1 MKDFLKFTLAT
12 VTGIIVSSVVLF
24 FISILVVF
32 SMVSSSESETQVRKN
47 SVMMLDLN
55 GTLAERSQENPLDIL
70 MKDDYKTYGLDDVLS
85 SIRKAKE
92 NENIKGIY
100 IQANSLSAG
109 YASLEE
115 IRHALKDFKES
126 GKFIVAYGDS
136 YTQSLYY
143 LSSIADKVM
152 LNPQGMLEWRGL
164 AATPMFF
171 KDLLE
176 KIGVEM
182 QVFKV
187 GTYKSAVEPFIAT
200 EMSPANREQV
210 NVYLSSVWGQITG
223 DIAESRNLSV
233 EALNKEADRML
244 MFYPAEE
251 SVKNGLVDTLIYK
264 NDVRDYL
271 KTLVGIDKD
280 DDMPVLGIQD
290 MVNVKKNVPKDK
302 SGNVI
307 AVYYAYGEIDGGSSA
322 STEEGINSEKVIRD
336 LRKLK
341 DDENVKAVVLRVNSP
356 GGSAYGSEQIWYAVE
371 QLKKE
376 KPVIV
381 SMGDYAASGG
391 YYIAC
396 NADTIVAEPT
406 TLTGSIGIFGMM
418 PNAKGLTEKLGL
430 NFDIVKTNPYADF
443 GNLTRFSDASL
454 QALQDAGVEV
464 EVFNPVHRYVNRI
477 YFNYRD
483 HRKIAVIDGVH
494 AYTGGINIADEYAN
508 LFVRFGHWKDTG
520 VRIDG
525 AGAWGFA
532 SQFIQMWKMIGRSL
546 PNEDDYYRPRV
557 EIEGTGW
564 CQPFTDG
571 PLNNPDNPIEDTYLQ
586 LIASAQKMLYITTP
600 YYAVEESMQKSLC
613 IAADAGVD
621 VRLMIPAIP
630 DHKFTYMVAE
640 TYWGELLRHGVKI
653 YKYTPG
659 FLHAKSVM
667 VDREVALVGSTNMDY
682 RTFQLHYECGVLLYH
697 SPVVEELLEDL
708 DQTAAVSTLYTLEEW
723 EKRSW
728 PRRMFASILK
738 LGAIWL

>member
-12 VTGIIVSSVVLF
+12 VTGIIISSVVLF

-55 GTLAERSQENPLDIL
+55 GILTERSQENPLDFL
-70 MKDDYKTYGLDDVLS
+70 MKEDYKTYGLDDILS

-92 NENIKGIY
+92 NEDIKGIY
-100 IQANSLSAG
+100 IQATSLGAG
-109 YASLEE
+109 FASLEE
-115 IRHALKDFKES
+115 IRDALKDFKES
-126 GKFIVAYGDS
+126 GKFIVAYGDT
-136 YTQSLYY
+136 YTQNLYY
-143 LSSIADKVM
+143 LSSVADKVL

-182 QVFKV
+182 QIFKV
-187 GTYKSAVEPFIAT
+187 GTYKSAVEPFIST

-210 NVYLSSVWGQITG
+210 NVYLSSIWEQITSSV
-223 DIAESRNLSV
+223 AESRNLSV

-271 KTLVGIDKD
+271 KNMVGIDKD
-280 DDMPVLGIQD
+280 DNMPVLGIQD
-290 MVNVKKNVPKDK
+290 MINVKKNVPRDK

-322 STEEGINSEKVIRD
+322 STDEGINSEKVIKD

-341 DDENVKAVVLRVNSP
+341 DDKNVKAVVLRVNSP
-356 GGSAYGSEQIWYAVE
+356 GGSAYGSEQIWYAIN

-418 PNAKGLTEKLGL
+418 PNAKGLTEKLGV
-430 NFDIVKTNPYADF
+430 NFDAVKTNPYADF
-443 GNLTRFSDASL
+443 GNLTRPMNDGEKGL
-454 QALQDAGVEV
+454 MQM
-464 EVFNPVHRYVNRI
+464 YVNKGYELFLTRCSDGRGI
-477 YFNYRD
+477 SMEELD
-483 HRKIAVIDGVH
+483 KIAQGRVW
-494 AYTGGINIADEYAN
+494 TGSTAKELGLVDELGGLDKALEIA
-508 LFVRFGHWKDTG
+508 
-520 VRIDG
+520 
-525 AGAWGFA
+525 
-532 SQFIQMWKMIGRSL
+532 
-546 PNEDDYYRPRV
+546 
-557 EIEGTGW
+557 
-564 CQPFTDG
+564 
-571 PLNNPDNPIEDTYLQ
+571 
-586 LIASAQKMLYITTP
+586 IAK
-600 YYAVEESMQKSLC
+600 
-613 IAADAGVD
+613 AGVD
-621 VRLMIPAIP
+621 A
-630 DHKFTYMVAE
+630 
-640 TYWGELLRHGVKI
+640 
-653 YKYTPG
+653 YTVMNYPKKEG
-659 FLHAKSVM
+659 FLESLMNTNPGNYIKARMLNGKMNDVYRQFSIIENFDKI
-667 VDREVALVGSTNMDY
+667 DRIQARVP
-682 RTFQLHYECGVLLYH
+682 F
-697 SPVVEELLEDL
+697 ELNI
-708 DQTAAVSTLYTLEEW
+708 Q
-723 EKRSW
+723 
-728 PRRMFASILK
+728 
-738 LGAIWL
+738 

>member
-12 VTGIIVSSVVLF
+12 VTGIIISSVVLC

-32 SMVSSSESETQVRKN
+32 SMVSSLDSKTQVRKN

-55 GTLAERSQENPLDIL
+55 GTLTERSQENPLDFL
-70 MKDDYKTYGLDDVLS
+70 MKEDYKTYGLDDILS

-92 NENIKGIY
+92 NEDIKGIY
-100 IQANSLSAG
+100 IQATSLGAG
-109 YASLEE
+109 FASLEE
-115 IRHALKDFKES
+115 IRDALKDFKES
-126 GKFIVAYGDS
+126 GKFIVAYGDT
-136 YTQSLYY
+136 YTQNLYY
-143 LSSIADKVM
+143 LSSVADKVL

-182 QVFKV
+182 QIFKV
-187 GTYKSAVEPFIAT
+187 GTYKSAVEPFIST

-210 NVYLSSVWGQITG
+210 NVYLSSIWEQITSSV
-223 DIAESRNLSV
+223 AESRNLSV

-271 KTLVGIDKD
+271 KNMVGIDKD
-280 DDMPVLGIQD
+280 DNMPVLGIQD
-290 MVNVKKNVPKDK
+290 MINVKKNVPRDK

-322 STEEGINSEKVIRD
+322 STDEGINSEKVIKD

-356 GGSAYGSEQIWYAVE
+356 GGSAYGSEQIWYAVN

-418 PNAKGLTEKLGL
+418 PNAKGLTEKLGV
-430 NFDIVKTNPYADF
+430 NFDVVKTNPYADF
-443 GNLTRFSDASL
+443 GNLTRPMNDGEKGL
-454 QALQDAGVEV
+454 MQM
-464 EVFNPVHRYVNRI
+464 YVNKGYELFLTRCSDGRGI
-477 YFNYRD
+477 SMEELD
-483 HRKIAVIDGVH
+483 KIAQGRVW
-494 AYTGGINIADEYAN
+494 TGSTAKELGLVDELGGLDKALEIA
-508 LFVRFGHWKDTG
+508 
-520 VRIDG
+520 
-525 AGAWGFA
+525 
-532 SQFIQMWKMIGRSL
+532 
-546 PNEDDYYRPRV
+546 
-557 EIEGTGW
+557 
-564 CQPFTDG
+564 
-571 PLNNPDNPIEDTYLQ
+571 
-586 LIASAQKMLYITTP
+586 IAK
-600 YYAVEESMQKSLC
+600 
-613 IAADAGVD
+613 AGVD
-621 VRLMIPAIP
+621 A
-630 DHKFTYMVAE
+630 
-640 TYWGELLRHGVKI
+640 
-653 YKYTPG
+653 YTVMNYPKKEG
-659 FLHAKSVM
+659 FLESLMNTNPGNYIKARMLNGKMNDVYRQFSIIENFDKI
-667 VDREVALVGSTNMDY
+667 DRIQARVP
-682 RTFQLHYECGVLLYH
+682 F
-697 SPVVEELLEDL
+697 ELNI
-708 DQTAAVSTLYTLEEW
+708 Q
-723 EKRSW
+723 
-728 PRRMFASILK
+728 
-738 LGAIWL
+738 

>member
-12 VTGIIVSSVVLF
+12 VTGIIISSVVLF

-55 GTLAERSQENPLDIL
+55 GTLTERSQENPLDFL
-70 MKDDYKTYGLDDVLS
+70 MKEDYKTYGLDDILS

-92 NENIKGIY
+92 NEDIKGIY
-100 IQANSLSAG
+100 IQATSLGAG
-109 YASLEE
+109 FASLEE
-115 IRHALKDFKES
+115 IRDALKDFKES
-126 GKFIVAYGDS
+126 GKFIVAYGDT
-136 YTQSLYY
+136 YTQNLYY
-143 LSSIADKVM
+143 LSSVADKVL

-182 QVFKV
+182 QIFKV
-187 GTYKSAVEPFIAT
+187 GTYKSAVEPFIST

-210 NVYLSSVWGQITG
+210 NVYLSSIWEQITSSV
-223 DIAESRNLSV
+223 AESRNLSV

-271 KTLVGIDKD
+271 KNMVGIDKD
-280 DDMPVLGIQD
+280 DNMPVLGIQD
-290 MVNVKKNVPKDK
+290 MINVKKNVPRDK

-322 STEEGINSEKVIRD
+322 STDEGINSEKVIKD

-356 GGSAYGSEQIWYAVE
+356 GGSAYGSEQIWYAVN

-418 PNAKGLTEKLGL
+418 PNAKGLTEKLGV
-430 NFDIVKTNPYADF
+430 NFDVVKTNPYADF
-443 GNLTRFSDASL
+443 GNLTRPMNDGEKGL
-454 QALQDAGVEV
+454 MQM
-464 EVFNPVHRYVNRI
+464 YVNKGYELFLTRCSDGRGI
-477 YFNYRD
+477 SMEELD
-483 HRKIAVIDGVH
+483 KIAQGRVW
-494 AYTGGINIADEYAN
+494 TGSTAKELGLVDELGGLNKALEIA
-508 LFVRFGHWKDTG
+508 
-520 VRIDG
+520 
-525 AGAWGFA
+525 
-532 SQFIQMWKMIGRSL
+532 
-546 PNEDDYYRPRV
+546 
-557 EIEGTGW
+557 
-564 CQPFTDG
+564 
-571 PLNNPDNPIEDTYLQ
+571 
-586 LIASAQKMLYITTP
+586 IAK
-600 YYAVEESMQKSLC
+600 
-613 IAADAGVD
+613 AGVD
-621 VRLMIPAIP
+621 A
-630 DHKFTYMVAE
+630 
-640 TYWGELLRHGVKI
+640 
-653 YKYTPG
+653 YTVMNYPKKEG
-659 FLHAKSVM
+659 FLESLMNTNPGNYIKARMLNGKMNDVYRQFSIIENFDKI
-667 VDREVALVGSTNMDY
+667 DRIQARVP
-682 RTFQLHYECGVLLYH
+682 F
-697 SPVVEELLEDL
+697 ELNI
-708 DQTAAVSTLYTLEEW
+708 Q
-723 EKRSW
+723 
-728 PRRMFASILK
+728 
-738 LGAIWL
+738 

>member
-12 VTGIIVSSVVLF
+12 VTGIIISSVVLF

-55 GTLAERSQENPLDIL
+55 GTLTERSQENPLDFL
-70 MKDDYKTYGLDDVLS
+70 MKEDYKTYGLDDILS

-92 NENIKGIY
+92 NEDIKGIY
-100 IQANSLSAG
+100 IQATSLGAG
-109 YASLEE
+109 FASLEE
-115 IRHALKDFKES
+115 IRDALKDFKES
-126 GKFIVAYGDS
+126 GKFIVAYGNT
-136 YTQSLYY
+136 YTQNLYY
-143 LSSIADKVM
+143 LSSVADKVL

-182 QVFKV
+182 QIFKV
-187 GTYKSAVEPFIAT
+187 GTYKSAVEPFIST

-210 NVYLSSVWGQITG
+210 NVYLSSIWGQITSSV
-223 DIAESRNLSV
+223 AESRNLSV

-271 KTLVGIDKD
+271 KNMVGIDKD
-280 DDMPVLGIQD
+280 DNMPVLGIQD
-290 MVNVKKNVPKDK
+290 MINVKKNVPRDK

-322 STEEGINSEKVIRD
+322 STDEGINSEKVIKD

-356 GGSAYGSEQIWYAVE
+356 GGSAYGSEQIWYAVN

-418 PNAKGLTEKLGL
+418 PNAKGLTEKLGV
-430 NFDIVKTNPYADF
+430 NFDVVKTNPYADF
-443 GNLTRFSDASL
+443 GNLTRPMNDGEKGL
-454 QALQDAGVEV
+454 MQM
-464 EVFNPVHRYVNRI
+464 YVNKGYELFLTRCSDGRGI
-477 YFNYRD
+477 SMEELD
-483 HRKIAVIDGVH
+483 KIAQGRVW
-494 AYTGGINIADEYAN
+494 TGSTAKELGLVDELGGLDKALEIA
-508 LFVRFGHWKDTG
+508 
-520 VRIDG
+520 
-525 AGAWGFA
+525 
-532 SQFIQMWKMIGRSL
+532 
-546 PNEDDYYRPRV
+546 
-557 EIEGTGW
+557 
-564 CQPFTDG
+564 
-571 PLNNPDNPIEDTYLQ
+571 
-586 LIASAQKMLYITTP
+586 IAK
-600 YYAVEESMQKSLC
+600 
-613 IAADAGVD
+613 AGVD
-621 VRLMIPAIP
+621 A
-630 DHKFTYMVAE
+630 
-640 TYWGELLRHGVKI
+640 
-653 YKYTPG
+653 YTVMNYPKKEG
-659 FLHAKSVM
+659 FLESLMNTNPGNYIKARMLNGKMNDVYRQFSIIENFDKI
-667 VDREVALVGSTNMDY
+667 DRIQARVP
-682 RTFQLHYECGVLLYH
+682 F
-697 SPVVEELLEDL
+697 ELNI
-708 DQTAAVSTLYTLEEW
+708 Q
-723 EKRSW
+723 
-728 PRRMFASILK
+728 
-738 LGAIWL
+738 